1 MHYFSNWYRQ
11 YQSENDSSE
20 TNELSAQSK
29 SNVSPTQ
36 GTVKRTSSGRIVRHR
51 VDLTQYNDDED
62 DDEQDDEEEDDEEE
76 DDEEDEEKEEND
88 SQQKSEID
96 PPTKRRPTSLNPF
109 RIPVNL
115 LNFKERRITFVA
127 DKPNSLAPS

>member
-51 VDLTQYNDDED
+51 VDLTQYHDDEDNDED
-62 DDEQDDEEEDDEEE
+62 DDEEDDE
-76 DDEEDEEKEEND
+76 EEND
-88 SQQKSEID
+88 SQQKSETD

-127 DKPNSLAPS
+127 DKPNSSAPS

>member
-1 MHYFSNWYRQ
+1 MHYFSSWYRQ

-20 TNELSAQSK
+20 TSEVSAQSN

-36 GTVKRTSSGRIVRHR
+36 GAVKRTSSGRIVRHR

-62 DDEQDDEEEDDEEE
+62 DDEED
-76 DDEEDEEKEEND
+76 DDEEDEEEEND
-88 SQQKSEID
+88 SQQKSEMD
-96 PPTKRRPTSLNPF
+96 TPTKRRPTSLNPF

-127 DKPNSLAPS
+127 DKPNSSTPS

>member
-1 MHYFSNWYRQ
+1 MHYFSSWYRQ

-20 TNELSAQSK
+20 TNEVSAQSK

-36 GTVKRTSSGRIVRHR
+36 GTVKRTSSGRIVRRR

-62 DDEQDDEEEDDEEE
+62 DDEDDNEENDEENDEQEEE
-76 DDEEDEEKEEND
+76 EEND
-88 SQQKSEID
+88 SQQKSETD